1 MSSTIKG
8 ELFVN
13 YNGEMS
19 KTHLKTDA
27 NLVEGFE
34 DKVAQI
40 LDGNVVRNTSTN
52 LKRSNS
58 LYDSGM
64 LIFETDTQQM
74 KITDGEH
81 TYNELPYIKGEFPY
95 EIQKMG
101 SDGKYH

>member
-1 MSSTIKG
+1 
-8 ELFVN
+8 
-13 YNGEMS
+13 
-19 KTHLKTDA
+19 
-27 NLVEGFE
+27 
-34 DKVAQI
+34 
-40 LDGNVVRNTSTN
+40 
-52 LKRSNS
+52 
-58 LYDSGM
+58 M